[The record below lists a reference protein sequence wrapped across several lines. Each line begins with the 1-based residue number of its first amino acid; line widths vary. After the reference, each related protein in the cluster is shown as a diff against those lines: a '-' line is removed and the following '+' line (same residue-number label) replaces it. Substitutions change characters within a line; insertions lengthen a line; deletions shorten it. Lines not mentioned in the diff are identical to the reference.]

1 MCLLTPFTVFAYL
14 PLFTSGKPSFSVCIY
29 ELSFVHLFLLLLL
42 YNSTYKW
49 DHMVFVFFWL
59 TSLSTG
65 PLRSTHVILNDRI
78 SFFFFP
84 FLFWL
89 LSSIQSSWA
98 RDHMDPQLWLMLQ
111 LWQCQILNP
120 LCWARDRTCI
130 PVLQRCC
137 QSHYATT
144 GTPKFFSFL
153 WLKNISMCL
162 YIYINL
168 ISFIH

>member
-78 SFFFFP
+78 SFFFFLFFFGCWAAYRVP
-84 FLFWL
+84 GPGIIWTHSCDLCFSCGSARSLTHCAGPGIEPVSLCSRDAANPIMPQQELQNFFLFYGWK
-89 LSSIQSSWA
+89 IF
-98 RDHMDPQLWLMLQ
+98 
-111 LWQCQILNP
+111 QCV
-120 LCWARDRTCI
+120 C
-130 PVLQRCC
+130 
-137 QSHYATT
+137 
-144 GTPKFFSFL
+144 
-153 WLKNISMCL
+153 
-162 YIYINL
+162 IYIL
-168 ISFIH
+168 I